1 MQSNFYVR
9 PSSGEQI
16 QTAVTLCADPRPAL
30 LGTAVNAD
38 GRPVADAL
46 VVLTASG
53 LTEPDCVVGTA
64 YTDAMGQFAF
74 GPLAPGTLYLVRIT
88 QLNLHLRTLEQAK
101 PDESM
106 E

>member
-9 PSSGEQI
+9 PSVGEQI
-16 QTAVTLCADPRPAL
+16 QTTITLCADPRPAL

-74 GPLAPGTLYLVRIT
+74 GPLEAGVLYQVRIT
-88 QLNLHLRTLEQAK
+88 QLQLHLRTLEQ
-101 PDESM
+101 PDCGPAD
-106 E
+106 